1 MQLENVKTLNSDNL
15 RQKVRASR
23 KKKSSKVRFY
33 HSFLTI
39 VLILCVFQISYSALL
54 NISKIVIYQGKILKS
69 KQLLASAQKRNA
81 ALKKEVDNFNSMKK
95 VESIARNNL
104 KMAAKNEVLV
114 IINEPEQVEVK
125 PRTFKEKVVYYFEHN
140 IASKLNINENNP
152 INNQL

>member
-15 RQKVRASR
+15 KQKVRASR

-54 NISKIVIYQGKILKS
+54 NISKIVIYQGKIVKS
-69 KQLLASAQKRNA
+69 KQLLAAAQKRNS
-81 ALKKEVDNFNSMKK
+81 ALKKEVENFNSLEK

-114 IINEPEQVEVK
+114 IINEPEQLDIEPK
-125 PRTFKEKVVYYFEHN
+125 TFKDKLVYYFEHK
-140 IASKLNINENNP
+140 IANKFNLNENSTIAN
-152 INNQL
+152 

>member
-15 RQKVRASR
+15 RQKVRKNR
-23 KKKSSKVRFY
+23 KNKSTRVRFY

-54 NISKIVIYQGKILKS
+54 NISKIVIYHGKIVKS
-69 KQLLASAQKRNA
+69 KELLASAQKRNKT
-81 ALKKEVDNFNSMKK
+81 LKKEVENFNSLEK

-114 IINEPEQVEVK
+114 IINEPEQEKRK
-125 PRTFKEKVVYYFEHN
+125 PKTLKEKMVFYFEQN
-140 IASKLNINENNP
+140 IASKFNLNENSPVAN
-152 INNQL
+152 

>member
-15 RQKVRASR
+15 RQKVRANR
-23 KKKSSKVRFY
+23 KKKSTKVRFY

-54 NISKIVIYQGKILKS
+54 NISKIVIYQGKIVKS
-69 KQLLASAQKRNA
+69 KQLLASAQKRNET
-81 ALKKEVDNFNSMKK
+81 LKKEVENFNSLKK

-114 IINEPEQVEVK
+114 IINEPEQVEVEPK
-125 PRTFKEKVVYYFEHN
+125 TLKEKVVHYFEHN
-140 IASKLNINENNP
+140 VANKFNLNDNSTMTN
-152 INNQL
+152 